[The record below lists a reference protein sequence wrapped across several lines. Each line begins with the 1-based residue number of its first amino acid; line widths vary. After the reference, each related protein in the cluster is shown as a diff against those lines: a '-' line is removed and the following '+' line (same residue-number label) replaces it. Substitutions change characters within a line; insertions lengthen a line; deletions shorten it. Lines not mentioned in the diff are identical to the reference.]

1 MKKAA
6 GRAHADLAHK
16 AKERKLGAREQFEDP
31 SPVKLG
37 AQSKGSVDTRCVL
50 TWKEVDGVKTV
61 KARLVAKGYQDP
73 DLCEGDVDIAG
84 RVGRRSS
91 HLQLI
96 SLGALKTLPHW
107 SLDSKNAFPRADGFG
122 R

>member
-1 MKKAA
+1 M
-6 GRAHADLAHK
+6 
-16 AKERKLGAREQFEDP
+16 
-31 SPVKLG
+31 G
-37 AQSKGSVDTRCVL
+37 AQSKDLAGTRWVL

-73 DLCEGDVDIAG
+73 DLRDGNVDIAG
-84 RVGRRSS
+84 RVSRRSS
-91 HLQLI
+91 HSQLI